1 MGRVKAEESGRLVVL
16 GVDPGFAKI
25 GFAVVS
31 GTRRG
36 DYWVEQGGII
46 TTEKL
51 AKKKRCGLRVT
62 NEDVMRHKKIWAA
75 LEEVRREHDVY
86 AVGTE
91 AYVVDGRGG
100 RGKNSAA
107 KTLGVYGGILWW
119 SFCGGFHV
127 APFIPQDLKRRFC
140 GSQSGTK
147 EQVIKSIAKLVK
159 RFDEERIKICASDQE
174 HFSDAVGV
182 AVLMLEDVFEMRK
195 QLGVR

>member
-31 GTRRG
+31 SSGRG
-36 DYWVEQGGII
+36 DYRLEHGGVI
-46 TTEKL
+46 TTVKMS
-51 AKKKRCGLRVT
+51 KKKRCGLRVT
-62 NEDVMRHKKIWAA
+62 NEDVLRHRKIWEG
-75 LEEVRREHDVY
+75 LEEVRREYGAY

-119 SFCGGFHV
+119 SFCRGFHA

-140 GSQSGTK
+140 GSQKGSK
-147 EQVIKSIAKLVK
+147 EDVIKSIKKQVRCFEQGL
-159 RFDEERIKICASDQE
+159 ERICESDQE